1 MVSKKNII
9 HSALYAL
16 LCSLFWDL
24 YKTKN
29 VILAI
34 DQLNAQILVL

>member
-1 MVSKKNII
+1 MVFKKNII
-9 HSALYAL
+9 HSAVYTL
-16 LCSLFWDL
+16 LCSLLWDL

-34 DQLNAQILVL
+34 DQINAQILVL